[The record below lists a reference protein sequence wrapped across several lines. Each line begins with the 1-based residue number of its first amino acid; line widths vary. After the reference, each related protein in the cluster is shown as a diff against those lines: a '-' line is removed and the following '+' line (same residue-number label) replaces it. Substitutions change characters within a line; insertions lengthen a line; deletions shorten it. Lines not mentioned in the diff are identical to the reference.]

1 MTPTE
6 RKNLIDLFYAA
17 FEMAHEKGQTPSVDL
32 MHFGKYLRVLESGFS
47 PQKHGHEKLLYL
59 LRDFPDLLYIR
70 KDAEVSPP
78 RYYVAL
84 RRNKPRQ
91 LIASPRPAA
100 APCLLEPQWVA
111 GDLVERYL
119 ELLAQSSAQLH
130 ARLDAQERQLT
141 TIQRELE
148 QSRVNEVRLNT
159 NYQDYERQLA
169 VIKRE
174 QEQSRANE
182 TRLNQKIQEHERL
195 LTVKRQK

>member
-6 RKNLIDLFYAA
+6 RKNLTDLFYAA
-17 FEMAHEKGQTPSVDL
+17 FEMAHEKGQAPSVDL
-32 MHFGKYLRVLESGFS
+32 MHFGKYLRVLDSSFS

-59 LRDFPDLLYIR
+59 LRDFLDLLYIR

-84 RRNKPRQ
+84 RNKPRQ
-91 LIASPRPAA
+91 LIASPRPAVA
-100 APCLLEPQWVA
+100 SCLLEPQWVA

-130 ARLDAQERQLT
+130 ARFDAQERQLT

-148 QSRVNEVRLNT
+148 QSRVNEVRLNA
-159 NYQDYERQLA
+159 NYQDHERQLA

>member
-6 RKNLIDLFYAA
+6 RKNLTDLFYAA

-84 RRNKPRQ
+84 RNKLRH

-100 APCLLEPQWVA
+100 ATCLLEPQWVA

>member
-6 RKNLIDLFYAA
+6 RKNLTDLFYAA

-70 KDAEVSPP
+70 KDAEVTPP

-84 RRNKPRQ
+84 RNKPKQ
-91 LIASPRPAA
+91 LIASPRSAA
-100 APCLLEPQWVA
+100 APGLLQPQWVA

-119 ELLAQSSAQLH
+119 ERLAQSNAQLH
-130 ARLDAQERQLT
+130 VRLDAQERQLT

-148 QSRVNEVRLNT
+148 QSRVNEARLNT
-159 NYQDYERQLA
+159 NQQDHERQLA
-169 VIKRE
+169 VIRRE
-174 QEQSRANE
+174 QLQSRSNE
-182 TRLNQKIQEHERL
+182 IRINLQIQEHERL

>member
-6 RKNLIDLFYAA
+6 RKTLTDLFYAA
-17 FEMAHEKGQTPSVDL
+17 FEMAHEIGQTSSVDL
-32 MHFGKYLRVLESGFS
+32 MHFGKYLRALESDFS
-47 PQKHGHEKLLYL
+47 QKNYGYEKLSHL

-70 KDAEVSPP
+70 KDTEVSPP

-84 RRNKPRQ
+84 RNKPRQ
-91 LIASPRPAA
+91 LIASPPPAVA
-100 APCLLEPQWVA
+100 HGLLEPQWVA

-119 ELLAQSSAQLH
+119 EQLAQSTVRLH
-130 ARLDAQERQLT
+130 IRIDAQERQLA